1 MILDDAILKILLFF
15 IVLEL
20 YEVSWQ
26 KEKTLIGMLTQM
38 YHYYSKSVFLFLLM
52 HPSFYF
58 GIGFMIFSDFNGYA
72 ILLVIIKTADILT
85 KIKLIEAVFI
95 KQKISQEMSV
105 MLLSPVHPLLAYIG
119 VIGYPYLIYMA
130 LN

>member
-1 MILDDAILKILLFF
+1 MIIDDAILKILLFF

-26 KEKTLIGMLTQM
+26 KEKTLIRMLTRM
-38 YHYYSKSVFLFLLM
+38 YHYYSRSVFLFLLM

-58 GIGFMIFSDFNGYA
+58 SIGFMIFSDFNGYA
-72 ILLVIIKTADILT
+72 ILLVVIKTADILT

-105 MLLSPVHPLLAYIG
+105 MLLSPIHPLLAYIG